1 MANEFIARNGVI
13 SRGNVVVTG
22 SLTTSGSLTTTG
34 TITATTLVVQTITS
48 SISSVTGS
56 TNFGSL
62 SSNTHTFTGSI
73 LASGSTA
80 YFAGNVGIGTNTPG
94 TKLEVY
100 NATQGNVYIST
111 SGSNESCLRFYSG
124 GNELVTI
131 RSTGNGTLGFETG
144 TGSPAER
151 MRITPT
157 GSVGI
162 GTTNPLALLDV
173 CVLSSGA
180 RRLLVN
186 YADSIVTV
194 KSSNDSSNGENLR
207 VWGDNIFFYTGSA
220 GSGGEL
226 MRLTNTGRVGIGTSS
241 PTQILD
247 VNGPRVRMGDG
258 GGFELNFNTST
269 FAAFQI
275 SSAEK
280 MRITSAGFFKA
291 SNTGTYIG
299 ATDSFHEFSSNLN
312 NTTTFRIKATSSIFT
327 DYLLFL
333 HADKANNSD
342 YSFLQARSN
351 NTSDTEFNLR
361 GDGNAYADG
370 SWIGGGADYAEF
382 FEWLDGNPNNEDR
395 RGYSVSLVGNKIKI
409 AENGETIIGVIS
421 GNPSVI
427 GDSAWN
433 MWTEKY
439 LRDDFGTY
447 IRDENGFKVLNPNYN
462 PDIDYIPREE
472 RPEWG
477 IVGLMGKL
485 CIRKGQEVMPNW
497 IKMQDISENVEQWL
511 IR

>member
-1 MANEFIARNGVI
+1 MNLYQPTI
-13 SRGNVVVTG
+13 TG
-22 SLTTSGSLTTTG
+22 SLKISGSVEITGSLIGSAVTASYATNLTVSG
-34 TITATTLVVQTITS
+34 TITAQTLVVQTVTS
-48 SISSVTGS
+48 SVIYSSGSNVFGNNIANTQVLTGSVTVTGS
-56 TNFGSL
+56 LAVITNGTEFQV
-62 SSNTHTFTGSI
+62 NATGVNLGNALTDSHVI
-73 LASGSTA
+73 SGSVRINPNGL
-80 YFAGNVGIGTNTPG
+80 FV
-94 TKLEVY
+94 
-100 NATQGNVYIST
+100 
-111 SGSNESCLRFYSG
+111 SGSGL
-124 GNELVTI
+124 
-131 RSTGNGTLGFETG
+131 
-144 TGSPAER
+144 
-151 MRITPT
+151 
-157 GSVGI
+157 VGI
-162 GTTNPLALLDV
+162 GTTSPLALLDV

-186 YADSIVTV
+186 YADSLVTI
-194 KSSNDSSNGENLR
+194 KSANDSSNGENLR

-220 GSGGEL
+220 GSGGET
-226 MRLTNTGRVGIGTSS
+226 MRLTNTGRVAIGRTSPGTALSVAGKSEAWQLALSTDTGEGAVIGS
-241 PTQILD
+241 PSANVL
-247 VNGPRVRMGDG
+247 
-258 GGFELNFNTST
+258 
-269 FAAFQI
+269 AFGNW
-275 SSAEK
+275 AGTER

-370 SWIGGGADYAEF
+370 SWNGGGADYAEF

-395 RGYSVSLVGNKIKI
+395 RGYSVSLVDNKIKI

-433 MWTEKY
+433 IWTEKY